1 MPGIGLQNWRCYRD
15 SYKWGGIKLENKS
28 QTSEKLA
35 VKVGKEFILEDENTF
50 HGINFIETGTKV
62 EINGEEFPLYKGE
75 TFEESRK
82 IDDLLDSGNHEEI
95 INEIKEGSYLRFF
108 EWNIYNGVLTFDMV
122 VGLVTIL
129 SNKIKEYIL

>member
-1 MPGIGLQNWRCYRD
+1 M
-15 SYKWGGIKLENKS
+15 
-28 QTSEKLA
+28 
-35 VKVGKEFILEDENTF
+35 
-50 HGINFIETGTKV
+50 IETGTKV
-62 EINGEEFPLYKGE
+62 EVNGEEFPLYKGE

-108 EWNIYNGVLTFDMV
+108 EWNIYNGVLTFDKV